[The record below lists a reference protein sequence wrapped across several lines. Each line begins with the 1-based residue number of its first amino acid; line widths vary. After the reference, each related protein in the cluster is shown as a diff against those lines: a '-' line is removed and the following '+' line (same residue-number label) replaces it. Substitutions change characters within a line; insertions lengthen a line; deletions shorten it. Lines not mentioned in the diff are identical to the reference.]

1 MGAVYEAR
9 HTGTGRRVA
18 VKQITGDIAKNNTLR
33 ARFEVEAF
41 CYVDGGAS
49 IGDPELSQDC
59 LVKGADGDFEPGR
72 QLRLLGAAVA
82 KEDGALYLACRAGAA
97 ACSAK

>member
-33 ARFEVEAF
+33 ARFEVEAKAAGQLETQHDAQ
-41 CYVDGGAS
+41 VLWR
-49 IGDPELSQDC
+49 ELNVA
-59 LVKGADGDFEPGR
+59 L
-72 QLRLLGAAVA
+72 AV
-82 KEDGALYLACRAGAA
+82 L
-97 ACSAK
+97 

>member
-1 MGAVYEAR
+1 LELGRTLNGRYTLLRLIGEGGMG
-9 HTGTGRRVA
+9 
-18 VKQITGDIAKNNTLR
+18 
-33 ARFEVEAF
+33 AF

-82 KEDGALYLACRAGAA
+82 KEDGALYLACRSGAA